1 MERPVRIYLVR
12 HAKTAES
19 WQTAIDAPL
28 SETGH
33 HQADAAARNLASL
46 GPLPL
51 WSSPLQRARQTAAP
65 LADLWRTDV
74 HIEPRITEIPAPS
87 TDPKMR
93 GEWLMHTL
101 TAKWS
106 AMEPEL
112 KAWRDSVLGAL
123 SEVTEDT
130 VMVTHYVVV
139 NAVVGEAT
147 GDDRVIC
154 CHPDNTDTTVI
165 ERIGDRFNVVGYTLG
180 EISGP
185 ELVT

>member
-19 WQTAIDAPL
+19 WRTALDAPL

-33 HQADAAARNLASL
+33 RQADSTAQDLASL

-65 LADLWRTDV
+65 LASLWRTDV

-87 TDPKMR
+87 AGPKIR
-93 GEWLMHTL
+93 GEWLVQTL

-106 AMEPEL
+106 AMESEL
-112 KAWRDSVLGAL
+112 KEWRDNVLDAL

-139 NAVVGEAT
+139 NAVVGAAT

-154 CHPDNTDTTVI
+154 FHPDNTDTTVVDKV
-165 ERIGDRFNVVGYTLG
+165 GDRLNVVGYRLG
-180 EISGP
+180 EISDTA
-185 ELVT
+185 LVT